1 MHILKIIFLN
11 ILTFITYNRRY
22 PPAYPTAKGS
32 IKQGTKVFTKI
43 KSETYRA
50 KPLES
55 RDHDL
60 IMEVH
65 YGIVYG
71 TYGNNV
77 VIDHGRLPIY

>member
-1 MHILKIIFLN
+1 MTEVFV
-11 ILTFITYNRRY
+11 
-22 PPAYPTAKGS
+22 AYWER
-32 IKQGTKVFTKI
+32 QRCWQLELKI